1 MENEFDPLKL
11 VEKIRGDESSR
22 NLAIREMVR
31 DSALKNKIKAYVISN
46 SGDVPDAETTFH
58 DTIVTFVK
66 TVFTKHD
73 FVLTVHLHGYLFGI
87 ARNTWMNALR
97 KKKRAVTVPI
107 EHASNA
113 VDGGGNM
120 DLMLKGERGKIL
132 QLVLN
137 QMRKNCK
144 DVLMFWASG
153 FKMEEISSK
162 LGYKNGGVVKKKKS
176 ECMKELYHY
185 LSENPH
191 IKERIRPV

>member
-1 MENEFDPLKL
+1 MKIEYDPLG
-11 VEKIRGDESSR
+11 VIEKIRGSESNR
-22 NLAIREMVR
+22 NEAIRELVR
-31 DSALKNKIKAYVISN
+31 DSALKNKIKAYIINN
-46 SGDVPDAETTFH
+46 SGNGVDAETIFH

-73 FVLTVHLHGYLFGI
+73 FVLSVHLHGYLIGT
-87 ARNTWMNALR
+87 ARNLWMNALR
-97 KKKRAVTVPI
+97 KKKRNVTVPI
-107 EHASNA
+107 EHASNT
-113 VDGGGNM
+113 VDGGSNM
-120 DLMLKGERGKIL
+120 DLLLKGERGRIL

-153 FKMEEISSK
+153 FKMDEISVK
-162 LGYKNGGVVKKKKS
+162 LGYKSGAVAKKKKS
-176 ECMKELYHY
+176 ECMKELYSY